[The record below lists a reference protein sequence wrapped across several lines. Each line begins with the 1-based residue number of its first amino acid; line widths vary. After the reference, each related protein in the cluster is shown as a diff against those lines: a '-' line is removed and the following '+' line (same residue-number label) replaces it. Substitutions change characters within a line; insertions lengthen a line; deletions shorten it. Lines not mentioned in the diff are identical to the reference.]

1 MANASSSLSLSALR
15 AEARAAAAQ
24 ARVPYSRRP
33 EAAALLLRGG
43 AWLPG
48 VRVESASFSLTI
60 PPLVAGLA
68 TATTAGR
75 RDVVAAVLSRP
86 VRSEEKAFL
95 PDALD
100 APFEPAGEDA
110 LVRRGAALPPLGSRL
125 DPFLSDG
132 APATPEGGL
141 ALARTVAERAYVP
154 ASHFPVGCVL
164 QTSGGRLIPG
174 ANVEHPDWTR
184 TLCAER
190 AALATAQAYGALAAE
205 TPTDDKAPAVNA
217 VFLTCPK
224 DPRGS
229 PCGACRQLLVELA
242 PAAMLW
248 MDRLGALPE
257 GLPLADLLPGSFR
270 GQTLLR
276 DL

>member
-1 MANASSSLSLSALR
+1 MANASSPSLSALR
-15 AEARAAAAQ
+15 AAARAAAAQ

-33 EAAALLLRGG
+33 AAAALLLSDGT
-43 AWLPG
+43 WLPG

-60 PPLVAGLA
+60 PPLAAGLA
-68 TATTAGR
+68 TATTAGQ
-75 RDVVAAVLSRP
+75 RDVVAAALSRP
-86 VRSEEKAFL
+86 ARPEEKVFL
-95 PDALD
+95 SEALD

-110 LVRRGAALPPLGSRL
+110 LVRRDADLPPLGRRL
-125 DPFLSDG
+125 DPFLSED
-132 APATPEGGL
+132 ALATPEEGL
-141 ALARTVAERAYVP
+141 ALARAVAERAYVP

-164 QTSGGRLIPG
+164 QTGSGRLVPG

-205 TPTDDKAPAVNA
+205 TAADKASTVET
-217 VFLTCPK
+217 VFLTCPN
-224 DPRGS
+224 DPSGS

-248 MDRLGALPE
+248 MDRLGAPPE
-257 GLPLADLLPGSFR
+257 GLPLSNLLPGSFH
-270 GQTLLR
+270 GQALLSN
-276 DL
+276 L